1 MPNLHNIFI
10 NYDRSISLTLSRQKR
25 LTSAKISVENAIKSH
40 FRNDMRIVVP
50 HFYIQGSYKMKTMI
64 VKKDNTYDV
73 DLGVYFLNKPN
84 MEAISLQKN
93 VFNAVRYKTNSGAT
107 HKEKCI
113 RVNYQGEFNIDL
125 PVYYLDK
132 NSNTSYLATKYGW
145 EISDPKDLVEW
156 YFDNGGKSP
165 QLRRIIKYLK
175 AWANN
180 HKNKF
185 PSGIALSVW
194 ATNKYSPHKRDD
206 IALYNTLLGI
216 KTYLFWNGIYCE
228 NPAPPKDDL
237 VAKLTSTQQSRFKSE
252 LKILI
257 DDLDNAIEI
266 PNLKQAVNILR
277 THFGKRYK

>member
-1 MPNLHNIFI
+1 MPNLHNIFF
-10 NYDRSISLTLSRQKR
+10 NYNESISLSISRKKR
-25 LTSAKISVENAIKSH
+25 LTSAKISVENAIKLH
-40 FRNDMRIVVP
+40 FRNEMRIVVP
-50 HFYIQGSYKMKTMI
+50 RFYIQGSYKMKTMI

-93 VFNAVRYKTNSGAT
+93 VLNAIRFKTNSGAT

-113 RVNYQGEFNIDL
+113 RINYKGEFNIDL

-156 YFDNGGKSP
+156 YFDNGGESP

-175 AWANN
+175 AWADN
-180 HKNKF
+180 HNNKF

-194 ATNKYSPHKRDD
+194 ATNKYSPHRRDD

-257 DDLDNAIEI
+257 DDLDNAIESASL
-266 PNLKQAVNILR
+266 NQAVNSLR
-277 THFGKRYK
+277 THFGKRFK

>member
-10 NYDRSISLTLSRQKR
+10 NYNESISLSISRQKR
-25 LTSAKISVENAIKSH
+25 LTSAKISVENAIKLH
-40 FRNDMRIVVP
+40 FRNEMRFVVP
-50 HFYIQGSYKMKTMI
+50 RFYIQGSYKMKTMI

-93 VFNAVRYKTNSGAT
+93 VLNAIRFKTSSGAT
-107 HKEKCI
+107 HKEKCV

-156 YFDNGGKSP
+156 YFDNGGESP

-175 AWANN
+175 AWADN
-180 HKNKF
+180 HTNKF

-228 NPAPPKDDL
+228 NPASPNDNL
-237 VAKLTSTQQSRFKSE
+237 VAKLTSIQRSRFKSE

-257 DDLDNAIEI
+257 EDLDNAIEI
-266 PNLKQAVNILR
+266 DNHKQAVNILR

>member
-10 NYDRSISLTLSRQKR
+10 NYDRSISLTVSRQKR
-25 LTSAKISVENAIKSH
+25 LTSAKISVQNAIKSH
-40 FRNDMRIVVP
+40 FRNDTRIVVP
-50 HFYIQGSYKMKTMI
+50 SFYIQGSYKMKTMI

-73 DLGVYFLNKPN
+73 DLGVYFFNKPN

-93 VFNAVRYKTNSGAT
+93 VFNAVRHKTNSGAT

-156 YFDNGGKSP
+156 YFDNGGESP

-175 AWANN
+175 AWADN

-216 KTYLFWNGIYCE
+216 KRYIFWNGVYCE

-237 VAKLTSTQQSRFKSE
+237 VSRLTSTQQSRFKSE
-252 LKILI
+252 LKVLI
-257 DDLDNAIEI
+257 DDLDNAIEAES
-266 PNLKQAVNILR
+266 LKQAVRSLR
-277 THFGKRYK
+277 IHFGKRYT